1 MVPQFRNTLWRRFFI
16 QKSKTMVSC
25 RNFKLKYLPKGTLHS
40 EPGMSSVKK
49 HTHKRKQSKQNN
61 NNKNNEKTRDTKHF
75 SGIIDATNLRL
86 RFA

>member
-25 RNFKLKYLPKGTLHS
+25 RNFKLKYIPKGTLHS

-49 HTHKRKQSKQNN
+49 THTQRKTIKAKQQQQKQRKNKRYETFFWNHRCN
-61 NNKNNEKTRDTKHF
+61 
-75 SGIIDATNLRL
+75 
-86 RFA
+86 

>member
-25 RNFKLKYLPKGTLHS
+25 QNFKLKYLPKGTLHS

-49 HTHKRKQSKQNN
+49 HTQRKTIKAKQQQQKQRKNKRHETFFWNHRCN
-61 NNKNNEKTRDTKHF
+61 
-75 SGIIDATNLRL
+75 
-86 RFA
+86 